1 VGIVVIEPFMINAVI
16 DTTADRF
23 IYETTLIQDNVVMR
37 FYIGINTGSTMTIFI
52 QDGGVFYGSPQ

>member
-1 VGIVVIEPFMINAVI
+1 VGIVVIEPFMINDVI
-16 DTTADRF
+16 DTTTDRF

-37 FYIGINTGSTMTIFI
+37 FYIGINTGSIMTIFI

>member
-1 VGIVVIEPFMINAVI
+1 MINDVI
-16 DTTADRF
+16 DTTTDRF

-52 QDGGVFYGSPQ
+52 QDGGAFYGNPQ

>member
-1 VGIVVIEPFMINAVI
+1 MINDVI
-16 DTTADRF
+16 DTTTDRF

-52 QDGGVFYGSPQ
+52 QDGGVFYGTPQ

>member
-1 VGIVVIEPFMINAVI
+1 MGIVVIEPFMINDVI
-16 DTTADRF
+16 DTTTDRF

>member
-1 VGIVVIEPFMINAVI
+1 MGIVVIEPFMINDVI
-16 DTTADRF
+16 DTTTDRF

-52 QDGGVFYGSPQ
+52 RDGGVFYGSPQ

>member
-1 VGIVVIEPFMINAVI
+1 MINDVI
-16 DTTADRF
+16 DTTTDMF

-37 FYIGINTGSTMTIFI
+37 FYIGINTGSTMAIFI

>member
-1 VGIVVIEPFMINAVI
+1 VGIVVIEPFMINDVT
-16 DTTADRF
+16 DTTTDRF

>member
-1 VGIVVIEPFMINAVI
+1 VGIVVIEPFMINDVI
-16 DTTADRF
+16 DTTTDRF

-52 QDGGVFYGSPQ
+52 RDGGVFYGSPQ

>member
-1 VGIVVIEPFMINAVI
+1 VGIVVIEPFMINDVI
-16 DTTADRF
+16 DTTTDRF

-37 FYIGINTGSTMTIFI
+37 FYIGINTGSTMAIFI